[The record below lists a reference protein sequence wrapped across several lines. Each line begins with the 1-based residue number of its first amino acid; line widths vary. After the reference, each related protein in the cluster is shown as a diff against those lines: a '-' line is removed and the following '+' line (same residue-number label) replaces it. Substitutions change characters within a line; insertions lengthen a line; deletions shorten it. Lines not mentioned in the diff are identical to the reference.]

1 MNIYSI
7 LSRDPL
13 VLPAMLQADYWIERD
28 PQAHQPLN
36 VDHPA
41 YNASVYARLGIP
53 PIVEVP
59 NTYSRQEVL
68 ALMEAAAPQGEHYL
82 LADGT
87 PLHPRQHPAWLNAIA
102 AIPPQLTVQFGL
114 ATAWTPVRSLPT
126 WEVLMNEA
134 LDFPTDYLQETSI
147 DVGWPVAILASV
159 AGWHFGLTPLYWGW
173 WPVDSIALTTR
184 EALRAW
190 QARPTV
196 TALSSRALIGV
207 AGLGGATPQLGT
219 SLPLMEED
227 ADSYHIA
234 IPARNAEGHV
244 VEYIGRAAKKASP
257 VSQIGPLLAPTRAS
271 LAQSAFELLGER
283 YAWGDS
289 RLGQFGRDCSRL
301 VKDVYASIGIT
312 LARNADEQEATL
324 PLAPQQDLQ
333 TLQLGDLLFI
343 PGHVMLGLGVVE
355 GIPYVLHAFGRG
367 YKAVVVTSTA
377 PPQAENLMAKRW
389 ALCRFGGAQ

>member
-1 MNIYSI
+1 
-7 LSRDPL
+7 
-13 VLPAMLQADYWIERD
+13 
-28 PQAHQPLN
+28 
-36 VDHPA
+36 
-41 YNASVYARLGIP
+41 
-53 PIVEVP
+53 
-59 NTYSRQEVL
+59 
-68 ALMEAAAPQGEHYL
+68 
-82 LADGT
+82 
-87 PLHPRQHPAWLNAIA
+87 
-102 AIPPQLTVQFGL
+102 
-114 ATAWTPVRSLPT
+114 
-126 WEVLMNEA
+126 
-134 LDFPTDYLQETSI
+134 
-147 DVGWPVAILASV
+147 
-159 AGWHFGLTPLYWGW
+159 
-173 WPVDSIALTTR
+173 
-184 EALRAW
+184 
-190 QARPTV
+190 
-196 TALSSRALIGV
+196 
-207 AGLGGATPQLGT
+207 
-219 SLPLMEED
+219 MEED